1 MAEDRV
7 NRRRSWVTI
16 AGHPKPFNGRRE
28 CEMISQTVEA
38 LCCPA
43 SASEE
48 WQKPCIGRWGPVPLV
63 LGAVIIIWIIY
74 RFIS

>member
-1 MAEDRV
+1 
-7 NRRRSWVTI
+7 
-16 AGHPKPFNGRRE
+16 
-28 CEMISQTVEA
+28 MISQTVEA

-48 WQKPCIGRWGPVPLV
+48 WHRNSASAPGPVPLV

-74 RFIS
+74 KFST